1 MQFIVLAAYNKSGK
15 PGAVPFFSGDNFVE
29 AISQARNAEANGF
42 KFRDGDS
49 VNVFMLKIGAG
60 YSKQEFTP
68 PSEAKHIVSP
78 DHGSPLIFTR
88 IRKDGK
94 RKEKW
99 VNEKIAQALP
109 GEIRKIQS

>member
-15 PGAVPFFSGDNFVE
+15 PGAVPFFSGENFVE
-29 AISQARNAEANGF
+29 AISQARNAEASGF

-49 VNVFMLKIGAG
+49 IGVFMLKTGAG
-60 YSKQEFTP
+60 YSRKEFGP
-68 PSEAKHIVSP
+68 PSEARHVVSP

-88 IRKDGK
+88 IRKGGK
-94 RKEKW
+94 WKEKW

-109 GEIRKIQS
+109 GQIRELWN